1 MFGKV
6 SCPLQNE
13 KSSFH
18 PRSPY
23 GVAKVFGHHITVNYR
38 ESYGLF
44 ACSGICFNH
53 ESPRRGCEFVTR
65 KVTMQVA
72 RIKSGLADKLQMG
85 NLDVRRDWG
94 FAGDYVPAM
103 WMMLQQ
109 AEPDDYVMATG
120 ETHTVR
126 ELLEIAFG
134 YVGLDWQEYV
144 EIDPKFF
151 RPAEV
156 DYLCGDSRKAREV
169 LRWEPTVTFQELIQ
183 MMVQADLSRLAPS
196 AITSAVQSVA

>member
-1 MFGKV
+1 
-6 SCPLQNE
+6 
-13 KSSFH
+13 
-18 PRSPY
+18 
-23 GVAKVFGHHITVNYR
+23 
-38 ESYGLF
+38 
-44 ACSGICFNH
+44 
-53 ESPRRGCEFVTR
+53 
-65 KVTMQVA
+65 MQVA

-196 AITSAVQSVA
+196 ALPSAVQSVA